1 MGKYWVLAISHGKL
15 KTKGVPMRSRL
26 HPKIH
31 WLTPMMT
38 HPKSAPPPSSSCGW
52 IKLCMYV
59 CMYVCMCVHMFVCVW
74 AHVCVCR
81 LHRLRATRL
90 IRPHEPREPAAG
102 MRIKVWGNSQS
113 TQPKY
118 VITYQ
123 HSLWKK
129 ESPHPGTFVCCAC
142 LPGSARIPP
151 LFPNVLPNCPTSL
164 YLNLPFLVKFKPFYK
179 I

>member
-38 HPKSAPPPSSSCGW
+38 HPKSAPPPSSSSLSSCGW

-59 CMYVCMCVHMFVCVW
+59 CVCAYVCMCVGACMCVQ
-74 AHVCVCR
+74 ASQASRHQ
-81 LHRLRATRL
+81 TDQ
-90 IRPHEPREPAAG
+90 PHEPREPAAG

-113 TQPKY
+113 TQPNY
-118 VITYQ
+118 VITFSMKKRVTPPR
-123 HSLWKK
+123 HSRVLRMPAWQCTN
-129 ESPHPGTFVCCAC
+129 S
-142 LPGSARIPP
+142 PP
-151 LFPNVLPNCPTSL
+151 LPQCAPQLPHLLISQSS
-164 YLNLPFLVKFKPFYK
+164 FFGK